1 MCREMVKVM
10 YNAKD
15 ITSGDAETRTQV
27 FNTQIVTILY
37 SLYSYTYLKS
47 LQEILWGQQLC

>member
-1 MCREMVKVM
+1 M